1 MKKIQTIIM
10 IMLLSVA
17 DVLLAQTQHG
27 YIKTLGRPEK
37 PGEALS
43 GVSVR
48 VKGQHNTMLS
58 GNDGTL
64 AILLP
69 GLQNGDAYTIQQVQK
84 KGYVLNETSLIGRQQ
99 AFSDK
104 VRLVIVMVP
113 SEQLDVDKQR
123 IEDKAFEVA
132 KRNYDAE
139 IEQLKRQLN
148 DNAITEKAYLE
159 AMTELQKKFE
169 NYQLLIDGLAEHYS
183 HTDYDVLDERER
195 EINLCIENGELER
208 ADMLIKE
215 MFDPLEALQR
225 NKDALAELD
234 KQIAEAHGIMA
245 QANDDM
251 AAVLK
256 QQEKDAEHL
265 YQLYT
270 ISLAKFDNEK
280 ADFYIVTRAE
290 LDTTRYEWQ
299 FDAGIHCYHQGEYAK
314 AEKYFKREID
324 LLDELLVDFKE
335 SGDAVLDMENKVEWL
350 FNVNIATN
358 NLAAI
363 YSSTMRFKECEE
375 LLLETMDF
383 FDGFVKINPEAA
395 CDEIPAIGYLAANS
409 KMALASVYK
418 SMQRYKES
426 EKLLVDALKIYR
438 RVVKAEPATYEV
450 ELAKCL
456 SEYGMLYKNMAAK
469 ENSSS
474 KKNKLLEKGEKC
486 YIEAVELLR
495 RLVKEK
501 PQDYEAELA
510 RVLYGMGQ
518 LYRSYNEN
526 IDKCEA
532 CFKESMEIYRRL
544 VKENPRVYTVKYA
557 WSMEGLEHYYYDKG
571 RYAECESLDDELYK
585 IYQQLTKD
593 NYHEFAPKL
602 VLMKVKVGNLY
613 HRTER
618 YVESVTMFMEALD
631 LYNQLEPD
639 ERATID
645 YDMVYVEEHI
655 QNMADYLDSEAREL
669 RGEKKYKDSEV
680 YYLKTIEI
688 YRWLAKEQNKSYDE
702 DIAGTLNGL
711 GILYVNTN
719 RYDECKT
726 AFTESL
732 ELYKKLAK
740 TNPEEYQS
748 EVDRMQKN
756 LEVLDDRMKKQ
767 KKE

>member
-1 MKKIQTIIM
+1 MKKTQTILL
-10 IMLLSVA
+10 IMLLLMA
-17 DVLLAQTQHG
+17 EVLLAQTQEG
-27 YIKTLGRPEK
+27 YVKTLGRPEK
-37 PGEALS
+37 QGEALG

-48 VKGQHNTMLS
+48 VRGQHNTVLS
-58 GNDGTL
+58 GNDGTF
-64 AILLP
+64 AMPLP
-69 GLQNGDAYTIQQVQK
+69 GLQNGDAYTLQLVQK

-104 VRLVIVMVP
+104 VRLEIVMVS
-113 SEQLDVDKQR
+113 SEQLEADKQR

-132 KRNYDAE
+132 KRNYDVK
-139 IEQLKRQLN
+139 IEQLERQLS
-148 DNAITEKAYLE
+148 DNAITEEAYLE
-159 AMTELQKKFE
+159 AMADLQKKFE
-169 NYQLLIDGLAEHYS
+169 SYQLLIDGLAEHYA
-183 HTDYDVLDERER
+183 HTDYDLLDERER

-208 ADMLIKE
+208 ADLLIKE
-215 MFDPLEALQR
+215 MFDPLEVLQR

-234 KQIAEAHGIMA
+234 KQIAEAQGIMA

-270 ISLAKFDNEK
+270 ISLSKFDNEK
-280 ADFYIVTRAE
+280 AGFYIETRAE

-299 FDAGIHCYHQGEYAK
+299 FNAGIHCYHQGEYTK
-314 AEKYFKREID
+314 AEKYFKREIE
-324 LLDELLVDFKE
+324 LLDEFLVDFKE

-363 YSSTMRFKECEE
+363 YSRTMRYKECEE

-383 FDGFVKINPEAA
+383 FDGFVKINPDAA

-409 KMALASVYK
+409 KIALASVYK

-426 EKLLVDALKIYR
+426 EKLFVDALKIYR
-438 RVVKAEPATYEV
+438 RVAKAEPATYEV

-474 KKNKLLEKGEKC
+474 KKNKLSEKGEKC
-486 YIEAVELLR
+486 YIEAVEILR
-495 RLVKEK
+495 RLVKDN
-501 PQDYEAELA
+501 PRDYEAELA

-518 LYRSYNEN
+518 LYRSYNDN
-526 IDKCEA
+526 IDKCEV
-532 CFKESMEIYRRL
+532 CFKESMEIYSHL
-544 VKENPRVYTVKYA
+544 VKENPRVYTIKYA

-571 RYAECESLDDELYK
+571 RYAECESLDNELHE
-585 IYQQLTKD
+585 IYQQLTKE

-613 HRTER
+613 HRIER
-618 YVESVTMFMEALD
+618 YVESVTMFMEAMD
-631 LYNQLEPD
+631 LFNQLEPD

-645 YDMVYVEEHI
+645 YDMVYVDEHI
-655 QNMADYLDSEAREL
+655 QNMADFLDSEARML
-669 RGEKKYKDSEV
+669 REEKQYEESEV
-680 YYLKTIEI
+680 YYLKTIET

-719 RYDECKT
+719 RYDKCKEV
-726 AFTESL
+726 FTESL
-732 ELYKKLAK
+732 ELYKRLAK
-740 TNPEEYQS
+740 TDPEEYQS
-748 EVDRMQKN
+748 EVERMEKN
-756 LEVLDDRMKKQ
+756 LEVLAEKMKKQ
-767 KKE
+767 TKE

>member
-1 MKKIQTIIM
+1 MKKIQTIILM
-10 IMLLSVA
+10 LLLSVA
-17 DVLLAQTQHG
+17 DILLAQTQQG
-27 YIKTLGRPEK
+27 YVKTLGRPDK
-37 PGEALS
+37 PGEALG
-43 GVSVR
+43 GVSIR

-58 GNDGTL
+58 GDDGTF

-69 GLQNGDAYTIQQVQK
+69 GLHNGDAYTLQQVQK
-84 KGYVLNETSLIGRQQ
+84 KGYVLNETSVIGRQY

-104 VRLVIVMVP
+104 VRLELVMVS
-113 SEQLDVDKQR
+113 SEQLEADKQR

-132 KRNYDAE
+132 KRNYDAK
-139 IEQLKRQLN
+139 IEQLERQLN
-148 DNAITEKAYLE
+148 DNAITEEAYLV

-169 NYQLLIDGLAEHYS
+169 NYQSLIDGLAEHYA
-183 HTDYDVLDERER
+183 HTDYDLLDERER
-195 EINLCIENGELER
+195 EINLCIENGELDR
-208 ADMLIKE
+208 ADLLIKE
-215 MFDPLEALQR
+215 MFDPLEALLR
-225 NKDALAELD
+225 NKKALAELD

-245 QANDDM
+245 QANVDM
-251 AAVLK
+251 AAVFK

-270 ISLAKFDNEK
+270 ICLAKFDNEN
-280 ADFYIVTRAE
+280 AGFYIETRAE

-314 AEKYFKREID
+314 AEKYFKREIE
-324 LLDELLVDFKE
+324 LLDDFLVDFKE

-363 YSSTMRFKECEE
+363 YSRTMRYKECEE

-383 FDGFVKINPEAA
+383 FDGFVKINPDAA

-426 EKLLVDALKIYR
+426 EKLFVDALKIYR
-438 RVVKAEPATYEV
+438 RVAKAEPATYEV

-474 KKNKLLEKGEKC
+474 KKNKLSEKGEKC
-486 YIEAVELLR
+486 YIEAVEILR
-495 RLVKEK
+495 RLVKDN
-501 PQDYEAELA
+501 PRDYEAELA

-518 LYRSYNEN
+518 LYRSYNDN
-526 IDKCEA
+526 MDKCEA

-544 VKENPRVYTVKYA
+544 VKENPRIYTVKYA

-571 RYAECESLDDELYK
+571 RYAECEPLDNEIHEL
-585 IYQQLTKD
+585 YQQLTKD
-593 NYHEFAPKL
+593 NYQEFAPKL
-602 VLMKVKVGNLY
+602 VLAKVNVGVLY

-639 ERATID
+639 ERAAID
-645 YDMVYVEEHI
+645 YDVVSLDEDIE
-655 QNMADYLDSEAREL
+655 NLANYLDSEAKVLRE
-669 RGEKKYKDSEV
+669 EKKYEDSEV
-680 YYLKTIEI
+680 YYLKTIET

-719 RYDECKT
+719 RYDECQ
-726 AFTESL
+726 AVFAESL

-748 EVDRMQKN
+748 EVERMQKN
-756 LEVLDDRMKKQ
+756 LEVLDNKMKKQ
-767 KKE
+767 TKE